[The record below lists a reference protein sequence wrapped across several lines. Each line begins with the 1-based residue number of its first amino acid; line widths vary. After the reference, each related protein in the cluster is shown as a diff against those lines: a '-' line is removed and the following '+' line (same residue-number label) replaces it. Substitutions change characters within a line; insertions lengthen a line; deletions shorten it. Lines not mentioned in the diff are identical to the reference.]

1 MNFTTNPDIDRTH
14 KQGSITASYPALVKT
29 FGQPVVDNGETP
41 YYPCEC
47 GDKTQV
53 EWHLEFVDGTIATI
67 YDWKSAVPARLV
79 TRWSI
84 GGHDIDAVMQVKQE
98 MYEKQLRMGYLK
110 SLEDD
115 KFELRQDLV
124 AHCIECFSPDKL
136 DDPIKGVDFGEMY
149 RIVAELITTEK
160 DIVEHLRLRDESVSS
175 SSSSDAG
182 ITTVKEFL
190 RRESKDASEEENT
203 H

>member
-98 MYEKQLRMGYLK
+98 MYEKK
-110 SLEDD
+110 
-115 KFELRQDLV
+115 
-124 AHCIECFSPDKL
+124 
-136 DDPIKGVDFGEMY
+136 
-149 RIVAELITTEK
+149 
-160 DIVEHLRLRDESVSS
+160 LRDESVSS